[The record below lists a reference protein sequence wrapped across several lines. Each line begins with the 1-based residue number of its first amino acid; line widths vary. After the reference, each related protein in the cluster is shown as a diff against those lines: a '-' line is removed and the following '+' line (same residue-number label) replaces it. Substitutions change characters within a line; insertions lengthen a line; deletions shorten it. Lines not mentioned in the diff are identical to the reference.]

1 MSNLLR
7 SKYFPPTEDGGK
19 QTKNIEGNGNGERE
33 QDTSEEKMVDQIK
46 SELEVEA
53 EDDTKGEN
61 KTETVDASKSE
72 ESGQVADLP
81 DVPKTEP
88 GEHGL
93 PEAKKLKTDHDQR
106 L

>member
-1 MSNLLR
+1 M
-7 SKYFPPTEDGGK
+7 
-19 QTKNIEGNGNGERE
+19 I
-33 QDTSEEKMVDQIK
+33 DQVK

-53 EDDTKGEN
+53 EDDTKDEN
-61 KTETVDASKSE
+61 KTEAVDASKSE
-72 ESGQVADLP
+72 ESGQMAELP

-93 PEAKKLKTDHDQR
+93 PEAKKLKTDHNQR